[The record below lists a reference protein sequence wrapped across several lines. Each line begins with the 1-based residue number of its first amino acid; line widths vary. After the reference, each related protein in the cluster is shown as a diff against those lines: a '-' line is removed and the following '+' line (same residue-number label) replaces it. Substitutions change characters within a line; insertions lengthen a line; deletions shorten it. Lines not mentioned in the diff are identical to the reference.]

1 MASPPP
7 RRSSLG
13 IVSLLMALFGAVF
26 LAGLAVVAA
35 IIADSAPG
43 DTGGHSPG
51 ISLVGVE
58 LLFLI
63 GLQLI
68 AAGMG
73 VASLRRPG
81 ETRLF
86 GLLGTATAVLI
97 ILMAVLLTLAGR
109 LA

>member
-1 MASPPP
+1 MVSTPS

-13 IVSLLMALFGAVF
+13 IVSLLIALFGAVF
-26 LAGLAVVAA
+26 LAGLLVAA
-35 IIADSAPG
+35 SIISTSAAG
-43 DTGGHSPG
+43 GSLGHSPG

-58 LLFLI
+58 LVFLI

-73 VASLRRPG
+73 IASLRRPG
-81 ETRLF
+81 EGRLF
-86 GLLGTATAVLI
+86 GLLGTATAVLVI
-97 ILMAVLLTLAGR
+97 VSAVILTLAGR